1 MSMGNGSTILRAR
14 EVHKVYRL
22 GKNKVHV
29 LKGVDLE
36 VLEGQIV
43 AVTGPSGV
51 GKSTLL
57 HILGTLDRPSRGTV
71 EIDDT
76 NVFEFDEHQ
85 LARFRNRSI
94 GFVFQFHHLLPEFTA
109 LENVM
114 MPGLIGGH
122 SQEELVNRA
131 QALLYEVGL
140 TKRLSHR
147 PGELSGGEMQRVA
160 VARALMQDPKLVLAD
175 EPSGNLDQATSQA
188 LHELLW
194 QLSRKDERTFIIV
207 THNKQLAQDADK
219 VIEISDGRIS
229 KEQLNQIV

>member
-1 MSMGNGSTILRAR
+1 MGSNRIILRAR
-14 EVHKVYRL
+14 DVHKVFQL

-36 VLEGQIV
+36 VEEGQIV
-43 AVTGPSGV
+43 ALTGPSGV

-57 HILGTLDRPSRGTV
+57 HILGTLDRPSRGTI

-76 NVFEFDEHQ
+76 NVFDFDEKR
-85 LARFRNRSI
+85 LARFRNRTI

-109 LENVM
+109 VENVM
-114 MPGLIGGH
+114 MPGLIGG
-122 SQEELVNRA
+122 QTQGELVNRA
-131 QALLYEVGL
+131 QALLHEVGL
-140 TKRLSHR
+140 SHRLGHR

-160 VARALMQDPKLVLAD
+160 VARALMLDPKLVLAD
-175 EPSGNLDQATSQA
+175 EPSGNLDQVTSQS

-194 QLSRKDERTFIIV
+194 NLSRRDNRTFIIV
-207 THNKQLAQDADK
+207 THNRELAEEADK
-219 VIEISDGRIS
+219 VIEISDGRII